1 LKFQEDEG
9 IPPGME
15 AWFIPRTKEEVQA
28 ILLAS
33 FQPEVYRWQ
42 RKIREAFNPNSV
54 GHRLFKC
61 LSNPRNKIG
70 ILIRLRPEIIIVWS
84 TPTYF
89 YTSGIFSSSLARAV
103 KKSLLNNPSLM
114 ASFISSKKRASSS
127 IGGRCPH
134 FILPPVLDVDI
145 Q

>member
-1 LKFQEDEG
+1 MKYIDVAKKVMEKHQKRGLLSDTGADTMMGGLSHQGGGGNNWFEQFSHYDPSDSESVKAQKEYIIDALKFQEEEG

-42 RKIREAFNPNSV
+42 RKIREAFNPNNV

-61 LSNPRNKIG
+61 LEETEK
-70 ILIRLRPEIIIVWS
+70 
-84 TPTYF
+84 
-89 YTSGIFSSSLARAV
+89 
-103 KKSLLNNPSLM
+103 
-114 ASFISSKKRASSS
+114 
-127 IGGRCPH
+127 
-134 FILPPVLDVDI
+134 
-145 Q
+145 